1 MINSVL
7 YSGSFDEGLSILVFC
22 VTRLSVYTNYPTYR
36 ASLVAQTISICLWC
50 RRPGFSPWVGKIPCR
65 RAWQLTPVFLP
76 GESPWTEEPG
86 GVQSM
91 GWQRVGHDGTTKHI
105 LNMWIQFTNIR
116 TQPYNNVQFLMG
128 QTLQFKF
135 LILIFYWQT
144 LEK

>member
-1 MINSVL
+1 MRH
-7 YSGSFDEGLSILVFC
+7 LVGAA
-22 VTRLSVYTNYPTYR
+22 SMNYPTYR
-36 ASLVAQTISICLWC
+36 ASLLAKTVSICLQC

-105 LNMWIQFTNIR
+105 LNMLIQFTNIR

-135 LILIFYWQT
+135 LILIFY
-144 LEK
+144 

>member
-1 MINSVL
+1 MLNSVL
-7 YSGSFDEGLSILVFC
+7 YSGLFEEGLSILVFC
-22 VTRLSVYTNYPTYR
+22 VTRLSVYMNYPTYR
-36 ASLVAQTISICLWC
+36 ASLLAKTVSICLQC

-91 GWQRVGHDGTTKHI
+91 GWQRVRHDGTTKHI
-105 LNMWIQFTNIR
+105 LNMLIQFTNIR

-135 LILIFYWQT
+135 LILIFY
-144 LEK
+144 